1 MILPFYKLLLR
12 LKKYIDI
19 DEIRGEVLF
28 IDSIRLRIKHE
39 TLITVI

>member
-19 DEIRGEVLF
+19 DEIRGGGIMDPEIQTRPLDFKRGSVA
-28 IDSIRLRIKHE
+28 
-39 TLITVI
+39 